1 MTVGLSPPDLI
12 KSRRDP
18 LKSCAAADAILL
30 PKAEGTDEVAAACDE
45 LERARGGDGAPSP
58 AIWCMRETQLGVL
71 RAESLAAAPSVAC
84 LVAGTSDLSTD
95 LRCDGAWSERQALL
109 PALSQIVLAARA
121 HGAACL
127 DGVPRRRAARPR
139 RRARPAQLVR
149 AGHVWPGASP
159 AAVDHRQKK
168 A

>member
-1 MTVGLSPPDLI
+1 MAGRRE
-12 KSRRDP
+12 SRTAP
-18 LKSCAAADAILL
+18 TW
-30 PKAEGTDEVAAACDE
+30 TDCESGFATALTSISSHSDE

-127 DGVPRRRAARPR
+127 DGVQLDLDDAPALRSSCAQAMSGLGHHLRPSIT
-139 RRARPAQLVR
+139 
-149 AGHVWPGASP
+149 G
-159 AAVDHRQKK
+159 KK